1 MSVTGTRGT
10 SPVPPFT
17 PNRPGKKW
25 RAVVIGLIAVFV
37 LLAGYDLVSSG
48 ALTSK
53 ATSSRA
59 ASPSG
64 SPRAVAAGKPTATAR
79 ASAGP
84 AGRASPSPVA
94 SASTHAPQQLTAV
107 SAVAFGPDGTSDG
120 DNADVASRVLPGGGS
135 AGWASAWYT
144 TPEFGGLQSGTGL
157 LLDMGQTVSVQGV
170 RLELGDSPGADVHVL
185 LGNTPEM
192 DSLSTV
198 ASRSDAGGTVAL
210 TLSAP
215 VSARYVLIWFTSL
228 PPDSAGTYQVTVYN
242 VTVQG
247 QP

>member
-1 MSVTGTRGT
+1 MGVTGTRGT
-10 SPVPPFT
+10 SPLPSFT

-25 RAVVIGLIAVFV
+25 RAVVIGLVAVFV
-37 LLAGYDLVSSG
+37 LLAGYDLISSG

-53 ATSSRA
+53 AASSRA
-59 ASPSG
+59 AGPSG
-64 SPRAVAAGKPTATAR
+64 SPRAAGKPTATAR
-79 ASAGP
+79 P
-84 AGRASPSPVA
+84 PTRPASPSPVA
-94 SASTHAPQQLTAV
+94 SAPTPAPQELTVV
-107 SAVAFGPDGTSDG
+107 SAAAFGPDGTSDG
-120 DNADVASRVLPGGGS
+120 DNPDVASRVLPGGGS

-157 LLDMGQTVSVQGV
+157 LLDMGQTVSIQRV
-170 RLELGDSPGADVHVL
+170 RLELGDSPGADVHL
-185 LGNTPEM
+185 LVGNTPDM

-210 TLSAP
+210 TLSSP
-215 VSARYVLIWFTSL
+215 VSARYVLVWFTSL
-228 PPDSAGTYQVTVYN
+228 PPDSTGTYQVTVYN